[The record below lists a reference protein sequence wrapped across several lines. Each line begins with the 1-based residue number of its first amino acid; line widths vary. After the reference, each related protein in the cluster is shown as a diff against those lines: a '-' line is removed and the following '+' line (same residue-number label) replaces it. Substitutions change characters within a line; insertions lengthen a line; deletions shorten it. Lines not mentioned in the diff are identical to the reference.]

1 MRAVTFVVAAA
12 LALLCGCQKP
22 VHFPA
27 DSMAD
32 AALQSQA
39 LGAYDTDGDGL
50 ADFFT
55 FADAETGRADRIGY
69 DISGDGMADHVMRL
83 DELPLAGCRH
93 LVIILDGF
101 SYDVVKAYYDEG
113 GLRVFHAPS
122 RVITGY
128 PTMSDPSLEDALG
141 YVACRSIEAAYFD
154 RRRNRIVGG
163 ACEYMSGRN
172 QPYNR
177 LLDYRAD
184 LLWDAIGYVMPTEV
198 FGKELNDAKRK
209 FDHAKTQE
217 FIAYFVSSAG
227 VGTRFG
233 ADGQRQCLREVERL
247 VHQVLWE
254 THGLV
259 KVTLMADHGHTY
271 TSATRAPIE
280 SFLKGKG
287 WRLRKSLGG
296 RWEVVYVPFGV
307 VTYAAFCTQRPAAL
321 AADMGQLDAVALA
334 SYADGEAVVVL
345 SPGGGRAV
353 IRHRDGKFAY
363 EPLEGD
369 PLELKPVLGAMAAQ
383 ADADGFFGGD
393 ALLRATALHVYPTA
407 LERLWR
413 AHFGLV
419 ENPPDVLC
427 SLKDNYYSG
436 AKGFAGA
443 VSVASTHGS
452 LGRTNSTTFIM
463 STIGP
468 LPEVMRSSDIPR
480 QMSNLTGA
488 LWPMNR

>member
-1 MRAVTFVVAAA
+1 MRAVAFVVVAA
-12 LALLCGCQKP
+12 LASLCGCQKP

-27 DSMAD
+27 ESMGD

-39 LGAYDTDGDGL
+39 LAAYDTDGDGL

-69 DISGDGMADHVMRL
+69 DTGGDGRADHVTRL
-83 DELPLAGCRH
+83 DELPPASCRH

-101 SYDVVKAYYDEG
+101 SYDLVKAYYDEG

-128 PTMSDPSLEDALG
+128 PTMSDPCLEDTLG
-141 YVACRSIEAAYFD
+141 YIACRGIEAAYFD
-154 RRRNRIVGG
+154 RRRNLVVGG
-163 ACEYMSGRN
+163 AGEYMSGRS

-209 FDHAKTQE
+209 FDRAETQE

-227 VGTRFG
+227 VGTRLG
-233 ADGQRQCLREVERL
+233 AEGQRQCLREVERL

-259 KVTLMADHGHTY
+259 KLTLMADHGHTY
-271 TSATRAPIE
+271 TPATRAPIE
-280 SFLKGKG
+280 SFLKDKG
-287 WRLRKSLGG
+287 WRLRGSLSGPQD
-296 RWEVVYVPFGV
+296 VVYAPFGL

-321 AADMGQLDAVALA
+321 AADMVQLDAVELA
-334 SYADGEAVVVL
+334 SYADGETVVVL
-345 SPGGGRAV
+345 APGGQRAV
-353 IRHRDGKFAY
+353 VRHRNGRFAY

-369 PLELKPVLGAMAAQ
+369 PLELKPVLDGMAGQ
-383 ADADGFFGGD
+383 ADADGFFGAD
-393 ALLRATALHVYPTA
+393 ALLRATALHAYPA
-407 LERLWR
+407 SLERLWR
-413 AHFGLV
+413 AHVGLV

-427 SLKDNYYSG
+427 SLKDRSYSG
-436 AKGFAGA
+436 AKGFAGT
-443 VSVASTHGS
+443 VPVASTHGS
-452 LGRTNSTTFIM
+452 LRRTNSTTFIM

-468 LPEVMRSSDIPR
+468 LPELMRSSDIPR

-488 LWPMNR
+488 PWPTNR